1 VAEPEIPHVKA
12 TTPRMPLDETT
23 WRAHAGDWIAVQG
36 GDIVA
41 SGETYYQ
48 TLTAMGEAGI
58 PDPEDCDFVAWV
70 PEDHRAKFER
80 WHTRVRAAHLEFRRR
95 LRG

>member
-1 VAEPEIPHVKA
+1 MAEPEIPHVKA

-58 PDPEDCDFVAWV
+58 SDPEDCDFVAWDNV
-70 PEDHRAKFER
+70 
-80 WHTRVRAAHLEFRRR
+80 
-95 LRG
+95 